1 MFLTGS
7 AVQFRNK
14 GQPISERDEFEAS
27 SPYAVARIHS
37 VYAGRY
43 YRSLG
48 LRIFVG
54 YLFHHESPLRKP
66 THLSKLIAD
75 TARRIADGSEE
86 SIELGD
92 IAVEKEYTFAGDVV
106 EGMLTLALQDK
117 VFEATIGS
125 GVAYSVRDWLEAC
138 FGAVGRDWR
147 QHVKTR
153 EGFTPEYQRL
163 VSDPST
169 MHLLGWRSKVGFEEL
184 ARIMT
189 GTSASGRVG

>member
-7 AVQFRNK
+7 GVQFRNK

-75 TARRIADGSEE
+75 TARRIAEGSQEVLE
-86 SIELGD
+86 VGD
-92 IAVEKEYTFAGDVV
+92 ISVEKEYTFAADVV
-106 EGMLTLALQDK
+106 EGMLALVSQDK
-117 VFEATIGS
+117 VFEAVIGS
-125 GVAYSVRDWLEAC
+125 GVVYSIQDWLEAC
-138 FGAVGRDWR
+138 FSAVGKNWRD
-147 QHVKTR
+147 HVKP
-153 EGFTPEYQRL
+153 GKDFVPEYQRL

-169 MHLLGWRSKVGFEEL
+169 MHGLGWRPRVGLAEL

-189 GTSASGRVG
+189 ATSLPGRD